1 MAFQDVALGLVFDEK
16 PIGNTAMDYALSL
29 AGVERGRLSVLL
41 CTPMLDLPSS
51 RLVPGVRAMID
62 GVDRENYRHA
72 AAIVQEIEVHA
83 KLGAFSVQTRILQEK
98 YARLTEEFT
107 IATRLCDVCIL
118 PRPAAEFAFTKALAE
133 AALFGSGRPIII
145 IPPLHRKP
153 AAFMNIVVAWD
164 GGARAARAIGD
175 AMPLLEL
182 ADRVDIACVSEAP
195 KKTMKGTDMAAHLSR
210 RCKNVELVLLTPA
223 EGDAGRAIREH
234 ALKINADLIV
244 MGAFAHSRLLQ
255 FVLGGVTNDMLL
267 GTETPVLMS
276 Y

>member
-1 MAFQDVALGLVFDEK
+1 MVFQDVALGLIFDEVPK
-16 PIGNTAMDYALSL
+16 GNAALDYAISL
-29 AGVERGRLSVLL
+29 ASAKRGRLSAMV

-62 GVDRENYRHA
+62 EVDRENRERA
-72 AAIVQEIEVHA
+72 AAMVQKIETRA
-83 KLGAFSVQTRILQEK
+83 KPGAFMAHARILQ
-98 YARLTEEFT
+98 ARYGKLVEEFT
-107 IATRLCDVCIL
+107 IAARLCDVCIL

-145 IPPLHRKP
+145 VPPHHRSP
-153 AAFMNIVVAWD
+153 ATFARIVVAWD

-182 ADRVDIACVSEAP
+182 ADQVDIACVSEEP
-195 KKTMKGTDMAAHLSR
+195 KKSMEGADMAAHLSR
-210 RCKNVELVLLTPA
+210 RCRKVELVELTPA
-223 EGDAGRAIREH
+223 GDDTGRAIREH
-234 ALKINADLIV
+234 ALKIKADLIV
-244 MGAFAHSRLLQ
+244 MGAFGHSRLLQ

-267 GTETPVLMS
+267 ATETPVLMS